1 MALVSTFNHLVL
13 VVVQCHY
20 LQIVA
25 YVYLKFA
32 ITITAPNVSGFKMQQ
47 SNLFSNDYITC
58 LIWQMAMTVLGTLEQ
73 ALGPRA
79 VLKRALSVSSHILQQ
94 YVGHLVLE

>member
-25 YVYLKFA
+25 FT

>member
-25 YVYLKFA
+25 FT

-73 ALGPRA
+73 ALGPRT